1 MSRRWANAS
10 ACRLQVSMSCTGLPV
25 YVQVVSP
32 PLGWSRSSSFH
43 VVWSPCAD
51 ARGPSAVCE
60 AVDVSSHITLHFSHI
75 TDYVCDLCPLPGP
88 DVALAVLVCDVEHTY
103 FHFANYTVFV
113 WHTVTRG
120 TNVVAIRQ
128 SGSTSI

>member
-10 ACRLQVSMSCTGLPV
+10 ACRLQVSLSCTGLPV

-43 VVWSPCAD
+43 VVGSPCGRGD
-51 ARGPSAVCE
+51 ARGPSVVCE
-60 AVDVSSHITLHFSHI
+60 AVDVSSPITLHFSHI
-75 TDYVCDLCPLPGP
+75 TAVYVCDLCPLPGP
-88 DVALAVLVCDVEHTY
+88 DVALSFLVCDVEHTY

-113 WHTVTRG
+113 WHTVSLPTLLP
-120 TNVVAIRQ
+120 
-128 SGSTSI
+128 